1 MKNLRTAVMTF
12 AKGLLSVALM
22 TSMVTSCY
30 DDSALWAEIE
40 GINTKLEDLEESL
53 NNQIQVLNDLLAGGD
68 ITISECTANSDGTY
82 RITLSN
88 GKSFS
93 VFPQDK
99 TLKGLVST
107 MDING
112 VDYWAMYNEAGVLT
126 PIKDSEGKNI
136 TVASVI
142 PTVEKRDGAYYL
154 IVGDNEY
161 VTGYE
166 EEVAVITSYEINRD
180 DSGNVYSVS
189 FTFGEEALT
198 FTVPMA
204 NYKGFSFVLGDG
216 ITSSKTI
223 KELYVAN
230 GESYKITGK
239 LDGVVDYVPQL
250 PAGWDMKEDMDEING
265 LVTLTFTAPSV
276 ADVESGAAVA
286 SGYVKVV
293 AVLEDGKA
301 MIAKLLLT
309 TDPFKAFTVTTTNAM
324 IEKQNG
330 VDKFLYGVV
339 AFEDFNQEAL
349 FETANDVL
357 ADQEADGVA
366 SSNVNALLTELLGGE
381 IVPDTPYVLWAI
393 PAAFSQDED
402 DAACYVKDGV
412 IRILVFGGAA
422 LELSVANVKFN
433 DAAISFNLQGVDS
446 YYAGVALKSDSVF
459 DDILYSVN
467 NKLVDPV
474 TEPMTYEGSAFGFPS
489 AKANET
495 VKPVSKSTYVSWVV
509 PVSETG
515 EYVKDNI
522 VYKEF
527 TLTDV
532 TSGGATV
539 VETQDATVDRVSVS
553 VPAVSENAERLYYVF
568 LPSSEAG
575 RYTSRA
581 AQYLLTY
588 GTIVDEGSATLSKAE
603 LEPGTAYTLFT
614 MSVDSEGKYGTVK
627 IQEYT
632 TLPLVYNNLTV
643 DAVADEVG
651 QNTAKATI
659 TVTGGEAVDY
669 IYWVGRTTDKLWVL
683 GGDTNAKKVEYIQ
696 KRLALYPNDSE
707 FQRIKYNHPIEDG
720 VLTMTDLKGETEHH
734 LVILAQTADGSYS
747 KAKHVAFTTLAVD
760 LGTVVVEGSAEW
772 EQAKSQVEIKWNQ
785 NSFIL
790 SENSDM
796 PAFYSFE
803 FKCPTNL
810 TAYVLCM
817 SEGYFEDNPEI
828 ESVEDRIIDIEAQ
841 CSRKY
846 DAGKVAI
853 GTDGELLSEPDWVDD
868 DGVTHEGTL
877 LNVYDFYVH
886 GYPTNGF
893 ATYFAADSHKMGNCT
908 AWEDGA
914 CYNYNYA
921 LEAIT
926 KRHYVEYFK
935 DYVRKNRAS
944 FCKTETTI
952 NKVAQDLFDA
962 YYPYYQ
968 NAQPLI
974 YINDGSYLH
983 MENHYASGPNDEDEV
998 IDDVFV
1004 VLKDAQGNYYHPM
1017 KFDVPNYFK

>member
-1 MKNLRTAVMTF
+1 MKNLRTAVMTI
-12 AKGLLSVALM
+12 AKGLLSVALVA
-22 TSMVTSCY
+22 SMLTSCY

-68 ITISECTANSDGTY
+68 ITISECTANADGTY
-82 RITLSN
+82 KITLSN
-88 GKSFS
+88 GRSFS

-112 VDYWAMYNEAGVLT
+112 VDYWAMYNDSGVLA

-142 PTVEKRDGAYYL
+142 PTVEKRDDAYYL
-154 IVGDNEY
+154 IVGDKEY
-161 VTGYE
+161 LTGYE

-230 GESYKITGK
+230 GDSYQITGK

-250 PAGWDMKEDMDEING
+250 PAGWDMDEKMDEING

-276 ADVESGAAVA
+276 AEVESGAAVA

-339 AFEDFNQEAL
+339 AFEDFDQDAL
-349 FETANDVL
+349 FENANDVL
-357 ADQEADGVA
+357 ADQDANGVT
-366 SSNVNALLTELLGGE
+366 SSNVNALLTDLLGGE
-381 IVPDTPYVLWAI
+381 IVPNTPYVLWAI
-393 PAAFSQDED
+393 PAAYSQDD
-402 DAACYVKDGV
+402 DAGCYVKEGV
-412 IRILVFGGAA
+412 IRTLFFGGTA
-422 LELSVANVKFN
+422 LKLSLEKVTFN
-433 DAAISFNLQGVDS
+433 NATISFNLQGVDS

-474 TEPMTYEGSAFGFPS
+474 TEPMTYEGSAFSFPS

-495 VKPVSKSTYVSWVV
+495 VKPVSTSSYVSWVI

-539 VETQDATVDRVSVS
+539 VETQEATIDRVSIEVPVS
-553 VPAVSENAERLYYVF
+553 SENASRIYYVF
-568 LPSSEAG
+568 ITESQA
-575 RYTSRA
+575 SRVSA
-581 AQYLLTY
+581 SKRADYLLRN
-588 GTIVDEGSATLSKAE
+588 GHIIDCPQAVLEANELSPGAT
-603 LEPGTAYTLFT
+603 YTLFA
-614 MSVDSEGKYGTVK
+614 MSVDSEGRYGEVTK
-627 IQEYT
+627 QEYT
-632 TLPLVYNNLTV
+632 TLPLVYNDLTV
-643 DAVADEVG
+643 EAVADEVR
-651 QNTAKATI
+651 QTTAKATI

-707 FQRIKYNHPIEDG
+707 FQRIKYNHPIENG
-720 VLTMTDLKGETEHH
+720 VLTMTDLKGEAEHH
-734 LVILAQTADGSYS
+734 IVILAQTADGSYS
-747 KAKHVAFTTLAVD
+747 KAKHVTFTTLAVD

-785 NSFIL
+785 NSFVL

-846 DAGKVAI
+846 DAGKVAV
-853 GTDGELLSEPDWVDD
+853 GADGELLSEPDWVDD

-908 AWEDGA
+908 AWEGGA

-926 KRHYVEYFK
+926 KRHTVEYFQ
-935 DYVRKNRAS
+935 DYVRRNRAS
-944 FCKTETTI
+944 FCKTEATI

-962 YYPYYQ
+962 YYPYYK
-968 NAQPLI
+968 NATPLI

-983 MENHYASGPNDEDEV
+983 MEQHYASGPNDEDEV
-998 IDDVFV
+998 VDDVFV
-1004 VLKDAQGNYYHPM
+1004 VFKDTQGNYYHPM